1 MRILRSIIFA
11 AAGYLAARSLGKRR
25 AGSVS
30 SRRGSSPR
38 SSGPARR
45 GRAGAE
51 RAWGS
56 VRERAQGVSPKHRSV
71 VKTYAIRFAKLL
83 PILAVGGF
91 LVAASGIISIKASSG
106 HWGITEWFLQFSKS
120 RSVATHSMGVKTPPL
135 DDPALVLKGAGH
147 FETGCLPCHGG
158 PGREAP
164 RIARQMTPLPPM
176 LATMVPERD
185 PNELFY
191 ILKHG
196 IKFTGMPAWPALSR
210 DDEVWAMVAF
220 LLRLPDLDGEEYAA
234 LVFGEEVDADMDVD
248 MNADADMDAD
258 LDPSDTT
265 LAASTPLQGLLYPE
279 EIPSPVSD
287 RCGRCHGADGAGRG
301 LGAFPKLAGQRPAYL
316 FAALRAYAEG
326 ERHSGIM
333 QPVAAGLGEAEMREI
348 ALFYS
353 RLTTARTAARPVG
366 VNGAA
371 QAPDSIDASG
381 AASAGP
387 AAAAA
392 PAGPS
397 TGGAVD
403 TLAVRR
409 GERIAHE
416 GLPRERVPACAGCH
430 GPSAHPKNPFY
441 PILAGQYADYIALQ
455 LDLFKDDRRGGSAYS
470 RLMHPTA
477 DELTEEQVRDVALYY
492 GSLNNGSLNNG
503 SLNDGSL
510 NDGSLGS
517 DLEQSGAA
525 AADTTR

>member
-1 MRILRSIIFA
+1 MMRILKTVIFA
-11 AAGYLAARSLGKRR
+11 AAGYLVARSLDKRR
-25 AGSVS
+25 AGGHS
-30 SRRGSSPR
+30 SRGSAAWR
-38 SSGPARR
+38 LR
-45 GRAGAE
+45 RAGAG
-51 RAWGS
+51 RA
-56 VRERAQGVSPKHRSV
+56 PKQRST
-71 VKTYAIRFAKLL
+71 VKTYLIRFAKLL

-91 LVAASGIISIKASSG
+91 LVAASGIIPIKASSG
-106 HWGITEWFLQFSKS
+106 HWGITEWFMQFSKS
-120 RSVATHSMGVKTPPL
+120 RSVATHSMGVTTPPL

-158 PGREAP
+158 PGRETP
-164 RIARQMTPLPPM
+164 RIARKMTPLPPM
-176 LATMVPERD
+176 LATAVPKRD

-191 ILKHG
+191 IVKHG

-220 LLRLPDLDGEEYAA
+220 LLQLPDLDAEEYAA
-234 LVFGEEVDADMDVD
+234 LVFGEEVDV
-248 MNADADMDAD
+248 N
-258 LDPSDTT
+258 PPDTT

-279 EIPSPVSD
+279 EIPAPVSD

-301 LGAFPKLAGQRPAYL
+301 LGAFPRLAGQRPAYL
-316 FAALRAYAEG
+316 LAALRAYAEG

-333 QPVAAGLGEAEMREI
+333 QPVAAGLGEEEMREI
-348 ALFYS
+348 AVFYS
-353 RLTTARTAARPVG
+353 RMTTPRATAPSAG
-366 VNGAA
+366 LSGAA
-371 QAPDSIDASG
+371 SAGESMDATGAASAGESMEATG

-387 AAAAA
+387 ATAAA
-392 PAGPS
+392 PSGSS

-416 GLPRERVPACAGCH
+416 GIPRERVPACAGCH
-430 GPSAHPKNPFY
+430 GPSAQPKNPFY

-492 GSLNNGSLNNG
+492 GSLGSN
-503 SLNDGSL
+503 
-510 NDGSLGS
+510 
-517 DLEQSGAA
+517 LEQTGAV